1 MTQRMT
7 ARGGPATVSGALSP
21 AWRRASFAFVLIIA
35 AIALFHREALISM
48 VAVWANSR
56 TYNHGFL
63 IPPIVAYLVWQR
75 RHALWEEVPRA
86 SLSGLLWLLF
96 AAGGALAGELAH
108 ANTIA
113 HFALVFMIQG
123 AVVAVFGPR
132 IAWRLAFP
140 LFYLLFMVPFGDF
153 AIEPMQDLTARATTA
168 LVRATGVPI
177 YLENWVMV
185 IPGGAFLVAEA
196 CSGVRFLIAT
206 IALGV
211 LMTNLFFSRFW
222 KRLLFLLL
230 SVLVP
235 IAANVART
243 YGIVML
249 AYLSDF
255 TLAVGVDHIVYGFI
269 FLSIVLFILI
279 GIAYAMRD
287 PEDADTAPAPPP
299 AAAGPAAR
307 KDARD
312 LALVTLAAIAIL
324 GAVEVY
330 AARLDAP
337 AETGAVTLK
346 TPDAGNGW
354 TLLGR
359 DGPGWRGDYPNADA
373 EATWRFAKGDRVLYA
388 FVAYYASE
396 YSGKEMIAHRNSLL
410 GTDSLQ
416 ALRAGRLRRWEFAG
430 VPPPAFLVLR
440 GVDGPTVVW
449 YWYWVDGRITADRK
463 EAKLLALKG
472 RVLGRRV
479 PSALVAIAGDG
490 SPRDTA
496 ALVDFLEGS
505 DFGRVLGKGTLAPL
519 LSTDT
524 AE

>member
-7 ARGGPATVSGALSP
+7 VPARPAAALAALSP
-21 AWRRASFAFVLIIA
+21 AWRRALTAFFLVTL
-35 AIALFHREALISM
+35 AILLTHWDAVVSM
-48 VAVWANSR
+48 VTVWANSR

-75 RHALWEEVPRA
+75 RNVLEEETPRA
-86 SLSGLLWLLF
+86 SILGLVWLLLA
-96 AAGGALAGELAH
+96 AAGALLGELAQ
-108 ANTIA
+108 ANAIE

-123 AVVAVFGPR
+123 AAIAVLGPR

-211 LMTNLFFSRFW
+211 LMSNLFFSRVW

-287 PEDADTAPAPPP
+287 PEDAAVAPAPLPVVT
-299 AAAGPAAR
+299 GSSDR
-307 KDARD
+307 RGGQG
-312 LALVTLAAIAIL
+312 LVLVTLAAIAIL
-324 GAVEVY
+324 GAVEIY
-330 AARLDAP
+330 AARLDRPTESATVALKAP
-337 AETGAVTLK
+337 H
-346 TPDAGNGW
+346 AGNGW
-354 TLLGR
+354 KLLDR
-359 DGPGWRGDYPNADA
+359 DGPGWRGNYPNADA
-373 EATWRFAKGDRVLYA
+373 QATWRFAKGDRVLYA
-388 FVAYYASE
+388 FIAYYASE
-396 YSGKEMIAHRNSLL
+396 RPGKELIAHQNSLL
-410 GTDSLQ
+410 GSESLQ
-416 ALRAGRLRRWEFAG
+416 ALRAGRLREWEVAG
-430 VPPPAFLVLR
+430 IPPPAFLVLR

-449 YWYWVDGRITADRK
+449 YWYWVDGHITADRK
-463 EAKLLALKG
+463 EAKLVAMKERL
-472 RVLGRRV
+472 LGRRA
-479 PSALVAIAGDG
+479 PSALVAVAGDG
-490 SPRDTA
+490 PPRDTA
-496 ALVDFLEGS
+496 VLADFLEESGL
-505 DFGRVLGKGTLAPL
+505 GTALGEGVLAHL
-519 LSTDT
+519 LSNGA

>member
-1 MTQRMT
+1 MR
-7 ARGGPATVSGALSP
+7 AREGLAAASDALSP
-21 AWRRASFAFVLIIA
+21 AWRRSLVAFLLLLATIMLIHWDA
-35 AIALFHREALISM
+35 VVSM
-48 VAVWANSR
+48 VTVWANSR

-63 IPPIVAYLVWQR
+63 IPPIVAYLLWQR
-75 RHALWEEVPRA
+75 RKVLREEAPRA
-86 SLSGLLWLLF
+86 SVLGLLWLLL
-96 AAGGALAGELAH
+96 AASGALLGELAQ

-153 AIEPMQDLTARATTA
+153 AIEPMQDLTARATTV
-168 LVRATGVPI
+168 LVRASGVPI

-211 LMTNLFFSRFW
+211 LMTNLFFSRFR

-235 IAANVART
+235 IVANVART

-269 FLSIVLFILI
+269 FLSLVLFVLI

-287 PEDADTAPAPPP
+287 PEEADVAPVPP
-299 AAAGPAAR
+299 AAASRLSESGDMR
-307 KDARD
+307 R
-312 LALVTLAAIAIL
+312 LVLVTLAAIATL
-324 GAVEVY
+324 GAVEAY
-330 AARLDAP
+330 AARLEAP
-337 AETGAVTLK
+337 TESVAVALG
-346 TPDAGNGW
+346 TPRAGNGW
-354 TLLGR
+354 KLLER
-359 DGPGWRGDYPNADA
+359 DGPGWRGDFPGADA
-373 EATWRFAKGDRVLYA
+373 EATWRFAKGDRLLHV
-388 FVAYYASE
+388 FVAYYGSE
-396 YSGKEMIAHRNSLL
+396 YPGKELITHRNSLL
-410 GTDSLQ
+410 GSDTSQ
-416 ALRAGRLRRWEFAG
+416 ALRAGRLREWEFAG

-449 YWYWVDGRITADRK
+449 YWYGVDGHITADRN
-463 EAKLLALKG
+463 EAKFVAMKEKL
-472 RVLGRRV
+472 LGRRA
-479 PSALVAIAGDG
+479 PSALIAIAGDG

-496 ALVDFLEGS
+496 ALIDFLKGS
-505 DFGRVLGKGTLAPL
+505 DLGTVLVEGALESL
-519 LSTDT
+519 LSRGA